1 MSALT
6 VILSPVN
13 HAAALS
19 WINCCQQRRCQHFP
33 RILWEKP
40 AAAGMSSAAARRT
53 AKAAARDEH
62 LSADSGSEP
71 RDMDRIIIL
80 CENTAIPAK
89 GILGEHGFAALI
101 ETTAGRYLFD
111 TGQGNTLLHNAA
123 ALGLDLARLN
133 KIMLSHGHFDHT
145 GGLAQVLGR
154 TGPIDVHA
162 HPDIFLKRF
171 ALIKARRTN
180 MLKPAHNP
188 ASAGQL
194 KRLGARLVFNTA
206 FTQID
211 RNLYLTGEVP
221 RSSAFEK
228 PDSRLVIKKEGKIVP
243 DPLKDD
249 QSAILKTKKGLVVI
263 FGCAHA
269 GIINTLQH
277 IRQYLPNEKMYMI
290 LGGTH
295 LGFSSDVQVAES
307 IACLR
312 GFAIEKIGVSHCTGA
327 KASLQLMNAF
337 GEKFFFANAG
347 SSINI

>member
-1 MSALT
+1 MKT
-6 VILSPVN
+6 
-13 HAAALS
+13 
-19 WINCCQQRRCQHFP
+19 
-33 RILWEKP
+33 RI
-40 AAAGMSSAAARRT
+40 T
-53 AKAAARDEH
+53 
-62 LSADSGSEP
+62 
-71 RDMDRIIIL
+71 IL

-89 GILGEHGFAALI
+89 GILGEHGFAACI
-101 ETTAGRYLFD
+101 ETAAKQYLFD

-123 ALGLDLARLN
+123 ALGIDLARLN

-180 MLKPAHNP
+180 TLKPIHNP
-188 ASAGQL
+188 ASAVKL

-228 PDSRLVIKKEGKIVP
+228 PDSRLVIKKGGKLCP
-243 DPLKDD
+243 DLLKDD

-263 FGCAHA
+263 FGCAHS
-269 GIINTLQH
+269 GMINTLQH
-277 IRQYLPNEKMYMI
+277 IRQHLPDDKIYMVI
-290 LGGTH
+290 GGTH
-295 LGFSSDVQVAES
+295 LGFSRDAQVAES
-307 IACLR
+307 IDCLR
-312 GFAIEKIGVSHCTGA
+312 SFAIEKIGVSHCTGA

-337 GEKFFFANAG
+337 REKFFFANAG
-347 SSINI
+347 SSIII